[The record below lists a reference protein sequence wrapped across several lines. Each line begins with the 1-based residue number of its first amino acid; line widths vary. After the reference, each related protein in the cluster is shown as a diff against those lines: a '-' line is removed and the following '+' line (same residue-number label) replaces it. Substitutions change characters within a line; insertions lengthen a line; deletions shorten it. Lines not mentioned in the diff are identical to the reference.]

1 MRATRVSRVTKTGDA
16 SGIFSSC
23 SRRNARGHR
32 ARKNTRTPRPRSGR
46 AGKNPR
52 DACKIV
58 QSSFHSFHARAAV
71 DARADGEVCERV
83 LTEDAGVFLD
93 AFFFAIVASLG

>member
-1 MRATRVSRVTKTGDA
+1 
-16 SGIFSSC
+16 
-23 SRRNARGHR
+23 
-32 ARKNTRTPRPRSGR
+32 
-46 AGKNPR
+46 
-52 DACKIV
+52 
-58 QSSFHSFHARAAV
+58 V